1 MIVADGSAI
10 VTAATDPT
18 ERGSRIRAR
27 LAREGPVAAP
37 HLVDAEIGQGIR
49 GLALR
54 GVITLTDAERSRAS
68 AELLVTARFAHRPY
82 GARAWELRDN
92 VSFYDGLYVARWPS
106 TSTRRCSPPIA
117 SSPAQPA
124 HVAQSNSRD
133 PDRSSSHSG
142 RSANEW
148 TRS

>member
-10 VTAATDPT
+10 VMAATDPT

-27 LAREGPVAAP
+27 LAGEGPVAAP
-37 HLVDAEIGQGIR
+37 YLIDAEIGQGIR

-54 GVITLTDAERSRAS
+54 GVITLPDAERSRAS

-92 VSFYDGLYVARWPS
+92 VSFYDGLYVALAEHLGAPLLTTDRKLAGATGP
-106 TSTRRCSPPIA
+106 RCPIELA
-117 SSPAQPA
+117 
-124 HVAQSNSRD
+124 
-133 PDRSSSHSG
+133 
-142 RSANEW
+142 
-148 TRS
+148 

>member
-1 MIVADGSAI
+1 VIVADGSAI

-68 AELLVTARFAHRPY
+68 C
-82 GARAWELRDN
+82 RA
-92 VSFYDGLYVARWPS
+92 A
-106 TSTRRCSPPIA
+106 C
-117 SSPAQPA
+117 
-124 HVAQSNSRD
+124 
-133 PDRSSSHSG
+133 DRSIRAPTVRCARLGASRQRQLLRRALRRALAEHLDAPLLTTDRKLAG
-142 RSANEW
+142 ATGPRCPIELA
-148 TRS
+148 

>member
-37 HLVDAEIGQGIR
+37 YLIDAEIGQGIR

-54 GVITLTDAERSRAS
+54 GVITLPEAERSRAS

-92 VSFYDGLYVARWPS
+92 VSFYDGLYVALAEHLGAPLLTTDRKLAGATGPW
-106 TSTRRCSPPIA
+106 CPIELA
-117 SSPAQPA
+117 
-124 HVAQSNSRD
+124 
-133 PDRSSSHSG
+133 
-142 RSANEW
+142 
-148 TRS
+148 

>member
-18 ERGSRIRAR
+18 QRGSRIRAR
-27 LAREGPVAAP
+27 LARGGPVAAP

-82 GARAWELRDN
+82 GARAWQLRDN
-92 VSFYDGLYVARWPS
+92 VSFYDGLYVALAEHLGAPLLTADRKLAGATGP
-106 TSTRRCSPPIA
+106 RCPIEL
-117 SSPAQPA
+117 
-124 HVAQSNSRD
+124 V
-133 PDRSSSHSG
+133 
-142 RSANEW
+142 
-148 TRS
+148 